1 MEFLL
6 TYGWAIIII
15 IVVVGALFTM
25 GVFNTEK
32 RREQQMIEEKECVEA
47 CKEAGLIYITPPYSN
62 QCWCREKD
70 DCFELHNRTYCRV
83 GDEVELSIVD

>member
-1 MEFLL
+1 
-6 TYGWAIIII
+6 
-15 IVVVGALFTM
+15 
-25 GVFNTEK
+25 
-32 RREQQMIEEKECVEA
+32 MIEEKECVEA